1 MLLNKQTM
9 FVGFP
14 GLQMFL
20 KTTFICGCL
29 HVLGVGYRE
38 EAKTKFKEEVGCIIF
53 QNQRTGLINNKTLLK
68 RFPFAGWCLRYHHEL
83 PRGKLLFT
91 PALPQLLT
99 QGHTVNR

>member
-14 GLQMFL
+14 GLQIFL

-38 EAKTKFKEEVGCIIF
+38 ETKTKFKEEVGCIIF
-53 QNQRTGLINNKTLLK
+53 QNQRIGLINNKTLLK
-68 RFPFAGWCLRYHHEL
+68 HFPFAGCYLRYHHEL
-83 PRGKLLFT
+83 APWKAVIYPCFT
-91 PALPQLLT
+91 PAT
-99 QGHTVNR
+99 